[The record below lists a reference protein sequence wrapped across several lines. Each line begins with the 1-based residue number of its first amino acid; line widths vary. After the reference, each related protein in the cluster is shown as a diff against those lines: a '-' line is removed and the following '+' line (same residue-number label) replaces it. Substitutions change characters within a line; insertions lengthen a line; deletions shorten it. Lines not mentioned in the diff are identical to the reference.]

1 MITDN
6 NPLLAISSHPQFDR
20 ITPEHVEPAIR
31 HILAEA
37 ETKLAALEDSLTPS
51 WRGLMRPLYELGR
64 PLNFAW
70 SLVSHL
76 LGVMN
81 NEAWREAHQKLQPDV
96 VAFGLR
102 LGQSKALYDGML
114 SLQQTHGKDLSPPQK
129 RILESSIR
137 AARLAGVGLP
147 PEQRDTFNANRR
159 EMAKASTQFQN
170 HLLDATKSFALDLNT
185 HKEAD
190 GLPPS
195 LLQMAA
201 QAAKAAGNETATPE
215 NGPWRITLEIALFS
229 PFMKYSTRRDLR
241 EQLYRAYVTRASRD
255 EQNNQPLIDKILTLR
270 EQQARLLGFRSYA
283 ELSLESKM
291 APSVTA
297 VDALHERLRTAAHAA
312 AIQDFSDLTALAS
325 EQPDTPQQ
333 LLNWDIAYWAE
344 RLREK
349 RFHFNDEDLRPYF
362 PFPHV
367 LKGLFSL
374 CNDLFGIRVEAADGE
389 VPVWHP
395 DVRFFNV
402 FNENNSHIASFYLD
416 PYSRPETKRGG
427 AWMNPAAPRDG
438 TGEAVE
444 LPVVYLACN
453 QTPPSADKPSLMTF
467 TEVSTLFH
475 EFGHGLQ
482 HMLTTV
488 DEPDASGLHNIE
500 WDAVELASQFMENW
514 LYHKP
519 TLQKLSR
526 HIETQA
532 SIPDELFERIAGAR
546 IYRAGSDMLRQ
557 LFYGMTD
564 MALHHRD
571 NATAG
576 DSVTKIK
583 NRIAEKTLVLPLIP
597 EDRSLCGFAH
607 IFGGGYAAGYYS
619 YKWAEV
625 LSADAFA
632 AFEEAGLNH
641 AKAISKTGRKY
652 RDTIL
657 ALGGEEHPMDIFRRF
672 RGHDPDPTALL
683 RHCGLFP
690 QEQLANS
697 SEAPYA

>member
-1 MITDN
+1 MTHN
-6 NPLLAISSHPQFDR
+6 NPLLAISRHPQFDR
-20 ITPEHVEPAIR
+20 IAPEHVEPAIR

-37 ETKLAALEDSLTPS
+37 ETTLSALEGSLTPT
-51 WRGLMRPLYELGR
+51 WEGLMRPLYELGR

-81 NEAWREAHQKLQPDV
+81 SQAWREVHQQLQPEV

-102 LGQSKALYDGML
+102 LGQSKPIYDGML
-114 SLQQTHGKDLSPPQK
+114 VLQQCHGEALTAPQK
-129 RILESSIR
+129 RILETAIR
-137 AARLAGVGLP
+137 DARLSGVGLP
-147 PEQRDTFNANRR
+147 PEPRDTFNTNQR
-159 EMAKASTQFQN
+159 ELAAASTQFQN
-170 HLLDATKSFALDLNT
+170 HLLDATKSFALDLT
-185 HKEAD
+185 SPEEID
-190 GLPPS
+190 GLPAS

-201 QAAKAAGNETATPE
+201 QAARTAGTETATPE
-215 NGPWRITLEIALFS
+215 SGPWRLTLEVALFS

-241 EQLYRAYVTRASRD
+241 EQLYRAYVTRASEGDRD
-255 EQNNQPLIDKILTLR
+255 NQPLIEKILMLR
-270 EQQARLLGFRSYA
+270 GQQARLLGFSSYA

-291 APSVTA
+291 APNVSA
-297 VDALHERLRTAAHAA
+297 VDALHEKLCTASHEA
-312 AIQDFSDLTALAS
+312 AIQDLGDLTALAS
-325 EQPDTPQQ
+325 EQTGTPQQ
-333 LLNWDIAYWAE
+333 LLHWDIAYWAE
-344 RLREK
+344 HLREE
-349 RFHFNDEDLRPYF
+349 RFRFNDEDLRPYF

-367 LKGLFSL
+367 LDGLFSL
-374 CNDLFGIRVEAADGE
+374 CQDLFGIRVKAADGE

-395 DVRFFNV
+395 DVRFFRV
-402 FNENNSHIASFYLD
+402 FDEHDTPMASFYLD
-416 PYSRPETKRGG
+416 PFSRPETKRGG

-438 TGEAVE
+438 TGEAIE
-444 LPVVYLACN
+444 LPVAYLACN

-482 HMLTTV
+482 HMLTTI

-526 HIETQA
+526 HIETQVP
-532 SIPDELFERIAGAR
+532 IPDDLFDRIAGAR
-546 IYRAGSDMLRQ
+546 VFRAGSGMLRQ

-564 MALHHRD
+564 MVLHHCSDLASR
-571 NATAG
+571 
-576 DSVTKIK
+576 DSVAEIK
-583 NRIAEKTLVLPLIP
+583 SRIAEKTLVLPLIP

-632 AFEEAGLNH
+632 AFEEAGLDN
-641 AKAISKTGRKY
+641 ATAISQVGRLY
-652 RDTIL
+652 RDTVL
-657 ALGGEEHPMDIFRRF
+657 ALGGGEHPMDVFRHF
-672 RGHDPDPTALL
+672 RDRDPNPTALL
-683 RHCGLFP
+683 RHSGLH
-690 QEQLANS
+690 
-697 SEAPYA
+697 